1 MPRKINLILP
11 KHKVPK
17 AIQGEQRL
25 YFLAGPIRGA
35 IDWHQ
40 KAIRILSK
48 KDPGCY
54 IVCPSRYGTD
64 HKLYKHS
71 LKGVALKKNEFPNQ
85 TMWERYYLKKAS
97 MHGSILFWLP
107 LEDTDNPRKDEDGPY
122 AQDSFGELGRWS
134 AIDALKYPGKASKYH
149 TMMVIGAEKG
159 FYGLSVI
166 KKNLDADYGYP
177 FPIHETLEATVEAA
191 ILNAL
196 KPRKRKNRKKINGK
210 NSRKRCNSRKKK
222 S

>member
-35 IDWHQ
+35 IDWH
-40 KAIRILSK
+40 KEAALMLSK
-48 KDPGCY
+48 KDQGCY

-71 LKGVALKKNEFPNQ
+71 LKGVPLTKGEFPNQ

-97 MHGSILFWLP
+97 MHGSIIFWLP
-107 LEDTDNPRKDEDGPY
+107 LENKLKRRKRKDGPY

-134 AIDALKYPGKASKYH
+134 AIDALKFPGKTEKYH
-149 TMMVIGAEKG
+149 TMMVIGAEKN
-159 FYGLSVI
+159 FYGLKVI

-191 ILNAL
+191 IINAS
-196 KPRKRKNRKKINGK
+196 KPHKRKNRKK
-210 NSRKRCNSRKKK
+210 
-222 S
+222 